1 MNAILK
7 LLVESLMEFVLAFY
21 EREKAQA
28 NEYTVLSQKKLI
40 ESIADVRKAELK
52 INKAAGPVSVSP
64 RAWNQGRMLD
74 LALALVAFLFL
85 SGCLTQTIFVHQP
98 LPIIEVLERPQ
109 INEDVLNE
117 REQAIISYA
126 ISLEMRIDA
135 YNHYAREQNLKP

>member
-52 INKAAGPVSVSP
+52 INMPVNPISTSP
-64 RAWNQGRMLD
+64 WKWGQGRNWGFAF
-74 LALALVAFLFL
+74 ALAALFFM
-85 SGCLTQTIFVHQP
+85 SGCLAQTIFVQPP
-98 LPIIEVLERPQ
+98 LPIPPIRTQV
-109 INEDVLNE
+109 
-117 REQAIISYA
+117 S
-126 ISLEMRIDA
+126 M
-135 YNHYAREQNLKP
+135 K